1 MEITASEYIEVKR
14 GLVKTYSD
22 SRSQDYARKQIE
34 YTLGGKVYCG
44 LFAQNDLICLR
55 KGHKGELVGESKWC
69 YGPNCEEMTITSNTD
84 GRYKI
89 KAGSFSC
96 YLYADGIIGIE
107 KGKDM
112 GSLCCTDKP
121 RGYELYIRDHF
132 LYGEL
137 LNGEQEGFGVWMIDE
152 KSPVYGEWEEGRLR
166 YYYCPLGGNLYVKV
180 YVVEEV
186 SVSNLDALINKYE
199 QSPPDTQNTEICEI
213 EGMNKLDVFKG
224 DIKIKN
230 GRCVSGGFYEKN
242 KDEVMQTLHS
252 LHWIEE
258 GIWFTTIEDEQER
271 TAYYENEMYCV
282 RSEKDRTVLQKGD
295 EEIVACGSL
304 GTIPSVRMVET
315 ILTDMNYE
323 KKKGEEV
330 VEKKCANYT
339 AKKGATAWRVEF
351 GGSATYEGEGCISG
365 EDFVKDGEGAL
376 EMDVTWKGQGKE
388 ATRGRQGKVELE
400 AQWQNKGLLE
410 VSEDGKKDK
419 VTWKGR
425 WERNQFMGGT
435 VVVWGRS
442 YSTQKMS
449 DGLYKGTVELQ
460 NGVRYEVSFDAA
472 LGIRSYAYRKNGHPF
487 LCMTK
492 KKPLHQFRYCCN
504 GLAYAGEVV
513 DFEASPASLPPMIL
527 NVTVRRGEEVEYEGR
542 LISVFECYR
551 LVEREQDR
559 LLGLAAVSQRL
570 LYVDWYSYIAE
581 KLKNRQCTRKD
592 DPEKDTYSEW
602 VYLPDG
608 KGRKKNNKSDGVPLP
623 DDKSGKKDESEQMF
637 IYGRKQD
644 GMSQVFRENNRW
656 VWMYPDVVYERD
668 GNQCILWRRDDG
680 AMMFKGKVTKEFK
693 PSEGRVYLRVAGV
706 ECESEYI
713 DKLNPNFTTT
723 LKRKGSEEVIY
734 EGGVKVEFDMNSSRI
749 DCFGKGEVHL
759 SKSTIKSEV
768 HLSKSTIKGFFI
780 SADRIETGEQVTKTE
795 GIVEKVERGRFDN
808 GMLTYGFVSKRGKK
822 EIKDNNWSKWEVE
835 EKNGVYWKK
844 KMVGNMYATKKRI
857 WCFGEEGS
865 SPAKEFCTVLD
876 EKDRIDFS
884 ADGKKVTIT
893 RHGVAEREEYTFEK
907 VKVRFQPTWMELC
920 DEEEPVK
927 EAVCCEKPVEE
938 AMCSVMCEQ
947 EFEEEPLGSERS
959 QETQE
964 TQGTQAPLEELEV
977 PTEPPQPRYS
987 ICEKSAP
994 GDPDP
999 APHPLP
1005 VLPEPHPLPVPP
1017 VLDEPIDWEAMWDEV
1032 GQHVQSGDQEGLQ
1045 NLLVI
1050 CRSLP
1055 HEEAAQLAQYIQE
1068 VIEEKSI

>member
-1 MEITASEYIEVKR
+1 MEITADEYNEVKR
-14 GLVKTYSD
+14 GLVEKYRNSC
-22 SRSQDYARKQIE
+22 SQDNRRKLIE
-34 YTLGGKVYCG
+34 YTMGGKVYCG
-44 LFAQNDLICLR
+44 LFTQNSLICLR
-55 KGHKGELVGESKWC
+55 KGHKGELVGESKWRC
-69 YGPNCEEMTITSNTD
+69 GPNCEEMTITSNND

-96 YLYADGIIGIE
+96 YLDTEGIIGIE

-121 RGYELYIRDHF
+121 RGYELYIKEHF
-132 LYGEL
+132 FYGEL
-137 LNGEQEGFGVWMIDE
+137 LNGEPEGFGVWMIDE
-152 KSPVYGEWEEGRLR
+152 KGPVYGEWEEGRLR

-180 YVVEEV
+180 YVVDEV
-186 SVSNLDALINKYE
+186 SVLNLDAWIHNYK
-199 QSPPDTQNTEICEI
+199 QGPPGAQDTEIYKI
-213 EGMNKLDVFKG
+213 EGMNKLSAFKG
-224 DIKIKN
+224 EIRK
-230 GRCVSGGFYEKN
+230 GRCISGGFYGNN

-252 LHWIEE
+252 LDRIEE
-258 GIWFTTIEDEQER
+258 GSWFTTIKDEQER
-271 TAYYENEMYCV
+271 SAYYENELYCV
-282 RSEKDRTVLQKGD
+282 RLEKDKTVLQKGD
-295 EEIVACGSL
+295 EVIIACESL
-304 GTIPSVRMVET
+304 GTIPNVGIVEA

-330 VEKKCANYT
+330 VEKKCADFT
-339 AKKGATAWRVEF
+339 AKKKGATAWRVEF
-351 GGSATYEGEGCISG
+351 KSGEEYEGEGCVSG
-365 EDFVKDGEGAL
+365 KDFVKDGEGAL
-376 EMDVTWKGQGKE
+376 EKGVAWKGQAKE
-388 ATRGRQGKVELE
+388 ATVGRQERVELE
-400 AQWQNKGLLE
+400 AQWQNKDLLE
-410 VSEDGKKDK
+410 VSEDGQRDK
-419 VTWKGR
+419 VIWKGR
-425 WERNQFMGGT
+425 WERNQFVGGT

-460 NGVRYEVSFDAA
+460 SGVQYEVSFDAA
-472 LGIRSYAYRKNGHPF
+472 LVIRSYAYRKNGHPF

-513 DFEASPASLPPMIL
+513 DFEASTASLPPMIL
-527 NVTVRRGEEVEYEGR
+527 NATVRRGEEVEYEGR

-644 GMSQVFRENNRW
+644 GMSLVFRENNRW

-713 DKLNPNFTTT
+713 RVLNPNFTTT
-723 LKRKGSEEVIY
+723 LKRKGSEEVVY

-749 DCFGKGEVHL
+749 DCFGKGEVRL
-759 SKSTIKSEV
+759 LNSS
-768 HLSKSTIKGFFI
+768 IKGFFV
-780 SADRIETGEQVTKTE
+780 SADHIETGERVKKME
-795 GIVEKVERGRFDN
+795 GMLETVERGRFDN
-808 GMLTYGFVSKRGKK
+808 RMLTYGFVSKGGKK
-822 EIKDNNWSKWEVE
+822 EIKDNNWNKWEVE
-835 EKNGVYWKK
+835 EKDGVYWKK

-938 AMCSVMCEQ
+938 AMCSVTCEQ

-959 QETQE
+959 QETQG
-964 TQGTQAPLEELEV
+964 TQGPLEELEV
-977 PTEPPQPRYS
+977 PAEPPQPRYS
-987 ICEKSAP
+987 ISEKSAP
-994 GDPDP
+994 IDPDP
-999 APHPLP
+999 APRPLP
-1005 VLPEPHPLPVPP
+1005 VPPESHPLPVPP
-1017 VLDEPIDWEAMWDEV
+1017 VPDEPIDWEAKWDEV
-1032 GQHVQSGDQEGLQ
+1032 GQYVQSGDQEGLQ
-1045 NLLVI
+1045 DLLLMY
-1050 CRSLP
+1050 RSLP

-1068 VIEEKSI
+1068 VLEEKSI

>member
-1 MEITASEYIEVKR
+1 MEITASEYNEVKR
-14 GLVKTYSD
+14 GLVEKYRISC
-22 SRSQDYARKQIE
+22 SQDYRRKQIE
-34 YTLGGKVYCG
+34 YTMDGEVYCG

-55 KGHKGELVGESKWC
+55 KGHNGELVGDSKWC
-69 YGPNCEEMTITSNTD
+69 CGPNCEEMAITSNSD
-84 GRYKI
+84 ERCKI

-96 YLYADGIIGIE
+96 YVYADGIIGIE

-121 RGYELYIRDHF
+121 RGCELYIKEHF

-137 LNGEQEGFGVWMIDE
+137 LNGEQEGFGVWMIYE
-152 KSPVYGEWEEGRLR
+152 KSPVYGEWKEGRLR
-166 YYYCPLGGNLYVKV
+166 YYYYPLGGNLYVKV

-186 SVSNLDALINKYE
+186 SVSNLGALIKKYE
-199 QSPPDTQNTEICEI
+199 QGPPDTQNAEICKI
-213 EGMNKLDVFKG
+213 EGMNKLDAFKG
-224 DIKIKN
+224 EIKN
-230 GRCVSGGFYEKN
+230 GKCFSGGFYEKN

-252 LHWIEE
+252 LDRIEN
-258 GIWFTTIEDEQER
+258 GIWFTTIGDEQER
-271 TAYYENEMYCV
+271 TAYNNEMYCL
-282 RSEKDRTVLQKGD
+282 RLEKDKTVLQKGD

-304 GTIPSVRMVET
+304 GTILSVGMVEA

-330 VEKKCANYT
+330 VEKKCDDFT
-339 AKKGATAWRVEF
+339 AKKKGATAWRVEF
-351 GGSATYEGEGCISG
+351 KSGEEYEGGGCISG
-365 EDFVKDGEGAL
+365 KDFVKDGEGAL
-376 EMDVTWKGQGKE
+376 EMGVAWKGQGKE
-388 ATRGRQGKVELE
+388 ATTGCQGKVELE
-400 AQWQNKGLLE
+400 AQWQNKDLLE
-410 VSEDGKKDK
+410 VFEDGQKDR
-419 VTWKGR
+419 VIWKGR
-425 WERNQFMGGT
+425 WERNQFVGGT
-435 VVVWGRS
+435 VVVWGRG

-460 NGVRYEVSFDAA
+460 NGVRYEVCFDKSLA
-472 LGIRSYAYRKNGHPF
+472 IHSYAYRKNGRLF
-487 LCMTK
+487 LHMTK

-513 DFEASPASLPPMIL
+513 DFEASAASLPPMIL
-527 NVTVRRGEEVEYEGR
+527 NATVRRGEEVEYEGR

-559 LLGLAAVSQRL
+559 LLGLAAASQRL

-581 KLKNRQCTRKD
+581 KLKNWKCTRDD
-592 DPEKDTYSEW
+592 DPENDAYSEW

-608 KGRKKNNKSDGVPLP
+608 KGRKKDE
-623 DDKSGKKDESEQMF
+623 SGKKDESEQMF
-637 IYGRKQD
+637 IYGRKQG
-644 GMSQVFRENNRW
+644 GMSQVFHENNRW

-713 DKLNPNFTTT
+713 NKPNESFTTT
-723 LKRKGSEEVIY
+723 LKRKGSEEVVY

-759 SKSTIKSEV
+759 SNSS
-768 HLSKSTIKGFFI
+768 IKGFFI
-780 SADRIETGEQVTKTE
+780 SADHIETGEWVKKTE
-795 GIVEKVERGRFDN
+795 GTLETVERGRFDN
-808 GMLTYGFVSKRGKK
+808 RMLTYGFVSKGGKK

-835 EKNGVYWKK
+835 EKDGVYRKK

-865 SPAKEFCTVLD
+865 SPAKECCTVLD

-893 RHGVAEREEYTFEK
+893 RYGVAEREEYAFEK
-907 VKVRFQPTWMELC
+907 VKVRFEPTWMELC

-927 EAVCCEKPVEE
+927 EAACCEKPVEE
-938 AMCSVMCEQ
+938 PMCSVTCEQ
-947 EFEEEPLGSERS
+947 KFEEEPLGSERRS

-964 TQGTQAPLEELEV
+964 TQGPLEELEV

-987 ICEKSAP
+987 ISEN
-994 GDPDP
+994 D
-999 APHPLP
+999 
-1005 VLPEPHPLPVPP
+1005 PEPRPLPVPP
-1017 VLDEPIDWEAMWDEV
+1017 NPLPVPPDPLPVPPEPDDEPIDWEAKWDEV
-1032 GQHVQSGDQEGLQ
+1032 GQHVQSVDWEGLQ
-1045 NLLVI
+1045 NLLAI
-1050 CRSLP
+1050 YRSLP
-1055 HEEAAQLAQYIQE
+1055 HEEAAQLAQYIQ
-1068 VIEEKSI
+1068 VVLDEKSI

>member
-1 MEITASEYIEVKR
+1 M
-14 GLVKTYSD
+14 
-22 SRSQDYARKQIE
+22 
-34 YTLGGKVYCG
+34 
-44 LFAQNDLICLR
+44 N
-55 KGHKGELVGESKWC
+55 ESKKSS
-69 YGPNCEEMTITSNTD
+69 P
-84 GRYKI
+84 GRQK
-89 KAGSFSC
+89 
-96 YLYADGIIGIE
+96 
-107 KGKDM
+107 
-112 GSLCCTDKP
+112 
-121 RGYELYIRDHF
+121 
-132 LYGEL
+132 
-137 LNGEQEGFGVWMIDE
+137 
-152 KSPVYGEWEEGRLR
+152 
-166 YYYCPLGGNLYVKV
+166 
-180 YVVEEV
+180 
-186 SVSNLDALINKYE
+186 
-199 QSPPDTQNTEICEI
+199 TEICKI
-213 EGMNKLDVFKG
+213 EGMNKLAVFEG
-224 DIKIKN
+224 EIEEGQCI
-230 GRCVSGGFYEKN
+230 SGGFVKKD

-258 GIWFTTIEDEQER
+258 GIWFTTIGDEKER
-271 TAYYENEMYCV
+271 TAFYNNEMYYV

-304 GTIPSVRMVET
+304 GTIPSVEEVESD
-315 ILTDMNYE
+315 LMKMNNE
-323 KKKGEEV
+323 KKKGGEI
-330 VEKKCANYT
+330 VEKKCATFT
-339 AKKGATAWRVEF
+339 AKKEGAAWKVKF
-351 GGSATYEGEGCISG
+351 GSGATYEGEGCISG
-365 EDFVKDGEGAL
+365 EDFVKGGEGAH
-376 EMDVTWKGQGKE
+376 EMGVVWKGQGKE
-388 ATRGRQGKVELE
+388 GTKDGSGKVELE
-400 AQWQNKGLLE
+400 SQWQNKGLLE
-410 VSEDGKKDK
+410 VSEDGQRDK
-419 VTWKGR
+419 VIWKGR
-425 WERNQFMGGT
+425 WERNQFVGGT

-449 DGLYKGTVELQ
+449 DGLYKGTVELES
-460 NGVRYEVSFDAA
+460 GVQYEVSFDAA
-472 LGIRSYAYRKNGHPF
+472 LVIRSYAYRKNGHPF

-513 DFEASPASLPPMIL
+513 DFEASTASLPPMIL
-527 NVTVRRGEEVEYEGR
+527 NATVRRGEEVEYEGR

-570 LYVDWYSYIAE
+570 LYVDWYSYMAE
-581 KLKNRQCTRKD
+581 KLKNRKCKRDD
-592 DPEKDTYSEW
+592 DPENDAYSEW

-608 KGRKKNNKSDGVPLP
+608 KGRKKKNKSDGVDLP
-623 DDKSGKKDESEQMF
+623 DKSGKKDESEQMF

-644 GMSQVFRENNRW
+644 GMSLVFRENNRW
-656 VWMYPDVVYERD
+656 VWMYPDVIYERD

-713 DKLNPNFTTT
+713 RVLNPNFTTT
-723 LKRKGSEEVIY
+723 LKRKGSEKVVY

-749 DCFGKGEVHL
+749 DCFGKGEVRL
-759 SKSTIKSEV
+759 LNSS
-768 HLSKSTIKGFFI
+768 IKGFFV
-780 SADRIETGEQVTKTE
+780 SADHIETGERVKKME
-795 GIVEKVERGRFDN
+795 GMLETVERGRFDN
-808 GMLTYGFVSKRGKK
+808 RMLTYGFVSKGGKK
-822 EIKDNNWSKWEVE
+822 EIKDNNWNKWEVE
-835 EKNGVYWKK
+835 EKDGVYRKK

-938 AMCSVMCEQ
+938 AMCSVTCEQ

-959 QETQE
+959 QETQ
-964 TQGTQAPLEELEV
+964 GMQAPLEELEV
-977 PTEPPQPRYS
+977 PAGPLQPRYS
-987 ICEKSAP
+987 ISEKSAP
-994 GDPDP
+994 IDPDP
-999 APHPLP
+999 APRPLP
-1005 VLPEPHPLPVPP
+1005 VPPEPHPLPVPP
-1017 VLDEPIDWEAMWDEV
+1017 VLDEPIDWEAMWEEV
-1032 GQHVQSGDQEGLQ
+1032 GQYVQSGDWEGLQ
-1045 NLLVI
+1045 NLLVMY
-1050 CRSLP
+1050 RSLP

>member
-1 MEITASEYIEVKR
+1 MEITASEYSEVKR

-55 KGHKGELVGESKWC
+55 KGHNGELVGDSKWC
-69 YGPNCEEMTITSNTD
+69 CGPNCEEIAITSNND

-152 KSPVYGEWEEGRLR
+152 KGPVYGEWEEGRLR

-180 YVVEEV
+180 YVVDEV
-186 SVSNLDALINKYE
+186 SVLNLDAWIHNYK
-199 QSPPDTQNTEICEI
+199 QGPPGAQDTEIYKI
-213 EGMNKLDVFKG
+213 EGMNKLSAFKG
-224 DIKIKN
+224 EIRK
-230 GRCVSGGFYEKN
+230 GRCISGGFYGNN

-252 LHWIEE
+252 LDRIEE
-258 GIWFTTIEDEQER
+258 GSWFTTIKDEQER
-271 TAYYENEMYCV
+271 SAYYENELYCV
-282 RSEKDRTVLQKGD
+282 RLEKDKTVLQKGD
-295 EEIVACGSL
+295 EEIVACESL
-304 GTIPSVRMVET
+304 GTIPNVGIVEA

-330 VEKKCANYT
+330 VEKKCSDFT
-339 AKKGATAWRVEF
+339 AKKKGATAWRVEF
-351 GGSATYEGEGCISG
+351 KSGEEYEGGGCISG
-365 EDFVKDGEGAL
+365 KDFVKDGEGAL
-376 EMDVTWKGQGKE
+376 EKGVAWKGQAKE
-388 ATRGRQGKVELE
+388 ATVGRQERVELE

-410 VSEDGKKDK
+410 VFEYGQRDK
-419 VTWKGR
+419 VIWKGR
-425 WERNQFMGGT
+425 WERNHFMGGT

-442 YSTQKMS
+442 YSTQRMS

-460 NGVRYEVSFDAA
+460 SGVQYEVCFDAA

-513 DFEASPASLPPMIL
+513 DFEASTASLPPMIL
-527 NVTVRRGEEVEYEGR
+527 NATVRRGEEVEYEGR

-570 LYVDWYSYIAE
+570 LYVDWYSYMAE

-592 DPEKDTYSEW
+592 DPENDAYSEW

-608 KGRKKNNKSDGVPLP
+608 KGRKKKNKSDGVDSP
-623 DDKSGKKDESEQMF
+623 DKSGKKDESEQMF

-644 GMSQVFRENNRW
+644 GMSLVFHENNRW
-656 VWMYPDVVYERD
+656 VWMYPDVIYERD

-713 DKLNPNFTTT
+713 RVLNPNFTTT
-723 LKRKGSEEVIY
+723 LKRKGSEEVVY

-749 DCFGKGEVHL
+749 DCFGKGEVRL
-759 SKSTIKSEV
+759 LNSS
-768 HLSKSTIKGFFI
+768 IKGFFV
-780 SADRIETGEQVTKTE
+780 SADHIETGERVKKME
-795 GIVEKVERGRFDN
+795 GMLETVERGRFDN
-808 GMLTYGFVSKRGKK
+808 RMLTYGFVSKGGKK
-822 EIKDNNWSKWEVE
+822 EIKDNNWNKWEVE
-835 EKNGVYWKK
+835 EKDGVYRKK

-893 RHGVAEREEYTFEK
+893 RHGVAEREEYAFEK

-938 AMCSVMCEQ
+938 AMCSVTCEQ

-959 QETQE
+959 QEP
-964 TQGTQAPLEELEV
+964 QGTQAPLEELEV
-977 PTEPPQPRYS
+977 PAEPPQPRYS
-987 ICEKSAP
+987 ISEKSASI
-994 GDPDP
+994 DPDP
-999 APHPLP
+999 APRPLP
-1005 VLPEPHPLPVPP
+1005 VPPEPHPLPVPP
-1017 VLDEPIDWEAMWDEV
+1017 VPDEPIDWEAKWDEV
-1032 GQHVQSGDQEGLQ
+1032 GQYVQSGDQEGLQ
-1045 NLLVI
+1045 DLLLMY
-1050 CRSLP
+1050 RSLP

-1068 VIEEKSI
+1068 VLEEKSI

>member
-1 MEITASEYIEVKR
+1 MEITASEYSEVKR
-14 GLVKTYSD
+14 GLVEKYRNSC
-22 SRSQDYARKQIE
+22 SQDYARKQIE

-55 KGHKGELVGESKWC
+55 KGHNGELVGDSKWC
-69 YGPNCEEMTITSNTD
+69 CGPNCEEMAITSNSVE
-84 GRYKI
+84 RCQI

-152 KSPVYGEWEEGRLR
+152 KGPVYGEWEEGRLR

-180 YVVEEV
+180 YVVDEV
-186 SVSNLDALINKYE
+186 SVLNLDAWIHNYK
-199 QSPPDTQNTEICEI
+199 QGPPGAQDTEIYKI
-213 EGMNKLDVFKG
+213 EGMNKLSAFKG
-224 DIKIKN
+224 EIRK
-230 GRCVSGGFYEKN
+230 GRCISGGFYGNN

-252 LHWIEE
+252 LDRIEE
-258 GIWFTTIEDEQER
+258 GSWFTTIKDEQER
-271 TAYYENEMYCV
+271 SAYYENELYCV
-282 RSEKDRTVLQKGD
+282 RLEKDKTVLQKGD
-295 EEIVACGSL
+295 EEIVACESL
-304 GTIPSVRMVET
+304 GTIPNVGIVEA

-330 VEKKCANYT
+330 VEKKCSDFT
-339 AKKGATAWRVEF
+339 AKKKGATAWRVEF
-351 GGSATYEGEGCISG
+351 KSGEEYEGGGCISG
-365 EDFVKDGEGAL
+365 KDFVKDGEGAL
-376 EMDVTWKGQGKE
+376 EKGVAWKGQAKE
-388 ATRGRQGKVELE
+388 ATVGRQERVELE

-410 VSEDGKKDK
+410 VSEDGQKDR
-419 VTWKGR
+419 VIWKGR
-425 WERNQFMGGT
+425 WEHNQFVGGT
-435 VVVWGRS
+435 VVVWGRG

-449 DGLYKGTVELQ
+449 DGLYKGTVELES
-460 NGVRYEVSFDAA
+460 GVRYEVSFDA
-472 LGIRSYAYRKNGHPF
+472 LLSIHSYAYRKNGRLF

-527 NVTVRRGEEVEYEGR
+527 NATVRRGEEVEYEGR

-551 LVEREQDR
+551 LAEKEQDR
-559 LLGLAAVSQRL
+559 LLGLAAASQRL

-581 KLKNRQCTRKD
+581 KLKNRQCTRDD
-592 DPEKDTYSEW
+592 DPENDAYSEW

-608 KGRKKNNKSDGVPLP
+608 KGRKKKNKSDGVDSP
-623 DDKSGKKDESEQMF
+623 DKSGKKDESEQMF

-644 GMSQVFRENNRW
+644 GMSLVFRENNRW

-723 LKRKGSEEVIY
+723 LKRKGSEEVVY

-749 DCFGKGEVHL
+749 DCFGKGEVRL
-759 SKSTIKSEV
+759 LNSS
-768 HLSKSTIKGFFI
+768 IKGFFV
-780 SADRIETGEQVTKTE
+780 SADHIETGERVKKME
-795 GIVEKVERGRFDN
+795 GMLETVERGRFDN
-808 GMLTYGFVSKRGKK
+808 RMLTYGFVSKGGKK
-822 EIKDNNWSKWEVE
+822 EIKDNNWNKWEVE
-835 EKNGVYWKK
+835 EKNGMYRKK

-893 RHGVAEREEYTFEK
+893 RCGVAEREEYAFEK

-920 DEEEPVK
+920 EEEEPVK

-938 AMCSVMCEQ
+938 AMCSVTCEQ

-964 TQGTQAPLEELEV
+964 TQAPLEELEV

-987 ICEKSAP
+987 ISEKSAP
-994 GDPDP
+994 IDPDP
-999 APHPLP
+999 APRPLP
-1005 VLPEPHPLPVPP
+1005 VPPEPHPLPVPP
-1017 VLDEPIDWEAMWDEV
+1017 VPDEPIDWEAMWDEV
-1032 GQHVQSGDQEGLQ
+1032 GQYVQSGDQEGLQ
-1045 NLLVI
+1045 DLLLMY
-1050 CRSLP
+1050 RSLP

>member
-1 MEITASEYIEVKR
+1 MEITASEYSEVKR
-14 GLVKTYSD
+14 GLVEKYRNSC
-22 SRSQDYARKQIE
+22 SQDYARKQIE

-55 KGHKGELVGESKWC
+55 KGHNGELVGDSKWC
-69 YGPNCEEMTITSNTD
+69 CGPNCEEMAITSNSVE
-84 GRYKI
+84 RCQI

-152 KSPVYGEWEEGRLR
+152 KGPVYGEWEEGRLR

-180 YVVEEV
+180 YVVDEV
-186 SVSNLDALINKYE
+186 SVLNLDAWIHNYK
-199 QSPPDTQNTEICEI
+199 QGPPGAQDTEIYKI
-213 EGMNKLDVFKG
+213 EGMNKLSAFKG
-224 DIKIKN
+224 EIRK
-230 GRCVSGGFYEKN
+230 GRCISGGFYGNN

-252 LHWIEE
+252 LDRIEE
-258 GIWFTTIEDEQER
+258 GSWFTTIKDEQER
-271 TAYYENEMYCV
+271 SAYYENELYCV
-282 RSEKDRTVLQKGD
+282 RLEKDKTVLQKGD
-295 EEIVACGSL
+295 EEIVVCESL
-304 GTIPSVRMVET
+304 GTIPNVGIVEA

-330 VEKKCANYT
+330 VEKKCSDFT
-339 AKKGATAWRVEF
+339 AKKKGATAWRVEF
-351 GGSATYEGEGCISG
+351 KSGEEYEGGGCISG
-365 EDFVKDGEGAL
+365 KDFVKDGEGAL
-376 EMDVTWKGQGKE
+376 EKGVAWKGQAKE
-388 ATRGRQGKVELE
+388 ATVGRQERVELE

-410 VSEDGKKDK
+410 VSEDGQKDR
-419 VTWKGR
+419 VIWKGR
-425 WERNQFMGGT
+425 WEHNQFVGGT
-435 VVVWGRS
+435 VVVWGRG

-449 DGLYKGTVELQ
+449 DGLYKGTVELES
-460 NGVRYEVSFDAA
+460 GVRYEVSFDA
-472 LGIRSYAYRKNGHPF
+472 LLSIHSYAYRKNGRLF

-513 DFEASPASLPPMIL
+513 DFEASTASLPPMIL
-527 NVTVRRGEEVEYEGR
+527 NATVRRGEEVEYEGR

-551 LVEREQDR
+551 LAEKEQDR

-570 LYVDWYSYIAE
+570 LYVDWYSYMAE
-581 KLKNRQCTRKD
+581 KLKNRQCKRDD
-592 DPEKDTYSEW
+592 DPENDAYSEW

-608 KGRKKNNKSDGVPLP
+608 KGRKKKNKSDGVDLP
-623 DDKSGKKDESEQMF
+623 DKSGKKDESEQMF

-644 GMSQVFRENNRW
+644 GMSLVFRENNRW

-680 AMMFKGKVTKEFK
+680 EMMFKGKVTKEFK

-749 DCFGKGEVHL
+749 DCFGKGEVRL
-759 SKSTIKSEV
+759 LNSS
-768 HLSKSTIKGFFI
+768 IKGFFV
-780 SADRIETGEQVTKTE
+780 SADHIETGERVKKME
-795 GIVEKVERGRFDN
+795 GMLETVERGRFDN
-808 GMLTYGFVSKRGKK
+808 RMLTYGFVSKGGKK
-822 EIKDNNWSKWEVE
+822 EIKDNNWNKWEVE
-835 EKNGVYWKK
+835 EKDGVYRKK

-893 RHGVAEREEYTFEK
+893 RHGVAEREEYAFQK

-920 DEEEPVK
+920 DEEEPAK

-938 AMCSVMCEQ
+938 AMCSVTCEQ

-964 TQGTQAPLEELEV
+964 TQAPLEELEV

-987 ICEKSAP
+987 ISEKSAP
-994 GDPDP
+994 IDPDP
-999 APHPLP
+999 APRPLP
-1005 VLPEPHPLPVPP
+1005 VPPEPHPLPVPP
-1017 VLDEPIDWEAMWDEV
+1017 VPDEPIDWEAMWDEV
-1032 GQHVQSGDQEGLQ
+1032 GQYVQSGDQEGLQ
-1045 NLLVI
+1045 DLLLMY
-1050 CRSLP
+1050 RSLP

-1068 VIEEKSI
+1068 VLEEKSI